1 MVKIDNTF
9 ENNPIAIGEN
19 QKDND
24 MIISKSKQTDVWF
37 HLANLPSCH
46 VILSCTKKHPVTK
59 KMIKYCAALVK
70 QHTKYRNIKKI
81 KVNYTTIKN
90 IRKTGVKGEVI
101 IKGKVSGFVV

>member
-9 ENNPIAIGEN
+9 ENNTIVIGEN

-24 MIISKSKQTDVWF
+24 MIISTSMQTDIWF

-46 VILSCTKKHPVTK
+46 VILSCTKKQSVTK
-59 KMIKYCAALVK
+59 KMIKYCAMLVK
-70 QHTKYRNIKKI
+70 QHTKYKNRKV

-90 IRKTGVKGEVI
+90 IRKTNVAGEVI
-101 IKGKVSGFVV
+101 IKGKASGLVI